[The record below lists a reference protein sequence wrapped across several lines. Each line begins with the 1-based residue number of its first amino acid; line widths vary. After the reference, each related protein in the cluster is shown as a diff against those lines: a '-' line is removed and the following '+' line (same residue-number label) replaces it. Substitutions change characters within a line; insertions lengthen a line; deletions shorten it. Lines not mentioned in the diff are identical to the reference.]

1 MKANTFR
8 RRVTAILC
16 SLLVGLS
23 WAVTTVFAVDNGDI
37 EQNASLTVYFG
48 KNGEGF
54 ADVEF
59 SIYRIAEISQDGSYT
74 LTGDFKNYPVNLE
87 NLTSSGWRALAQT
100 LDAYAAR
107 DHLQSL
113 QVKKTGQ
120 DGQVVFSGLST
131 GLYLVKGEQYEKEGH
146 IYTPEAMLV
155 SLPALSEDGGW
166 SYHQKVSCKFDST
179 ETSSEFVQRKVCKVW
194 EDNGN
199 QESRPKEILVQ
210 LLENGRVVD
219 TVVLNEEN
227 HWQYTW
233 ENLKGSSK
241 WQVAE
246 AKTPEGYT
254 VSVAQE
260 GSTFIMTNTCPS
272 DTPSRLPQ
280 TGMLWWPVPLLAC
293 AGLLFVVM
301 GYILRRRHGE
311 SDGR

>member
-1 MKANTFR
+1 M
-8 RRVTAILC
+8 
-16 SLLVGLS
+16 
-23 WAVTTVFAVDNGDI
+23 
-37 EQNASLTVYFG
+37 
-48 KNGEGF
+48 
-54 ADVEF
+54 
-59 SIYRIAEISQDGSYT
+59 
-74 LTGDFKNYPVNLE
+74 
-87 NLTSSGWRALAQT
+87 
-100 LDAYAAR
+100 
-107 DHLQSL
+107 
-113 QVKKTGQ
+113 
-120 DGQVVFSGLST
+120 
-131 GLYLVKGEQYEKEGH
+131 
-146 IYTPEAMLV
+146 
-155 SLPALSEDGGW
+155 
-166 SYHQKVSCKFDST
+166 
-179 ETSSEFVQRKVCKVW
+179 
-194 EDNGN
+194 
-199 QESRPKEILVQ
+199 Q

-219 TVVLNEEN
+219 TVVLSEEN

-311 SDGR
+311 SDER